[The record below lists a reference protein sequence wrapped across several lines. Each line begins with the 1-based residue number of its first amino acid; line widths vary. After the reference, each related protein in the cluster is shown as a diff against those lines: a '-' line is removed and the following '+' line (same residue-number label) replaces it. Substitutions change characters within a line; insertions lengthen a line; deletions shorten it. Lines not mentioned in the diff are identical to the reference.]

1 MDLLSGNTI
10 VKSRKTYW
18 DLRKVSR
25 AIGAAS
31 QRMIH
36 FEKLRFKN
44 FLSTGNNFTQVDFEE
59 TPTTLIVG
67 SNGAGKS
74 TMLDALSFGLFGKPH
89 RKISKPQLVN
99 SINGKGLLV
108 EVEFRIGSQK
118 YKVVRGIK
126 PNVFEIWVN
135 GNLLNQD
142 SHAKE
147 YQSMLEKNIVKLNHK
162 SFHQIVVLGSSS
174 FVPFMQLSSQARRE
188 VIEDLLDINM
198 FSKMNILLKERMSI
212 LKDQMSENGHQLS
225 MVETKINAQKKYLR
239 DLSSI
244 TAQAKKEKLDTIKSL
259 QEDIRVLNEKN
270 EELTNEVTQN
280 SPSVNERTTKV
291 NEDIASLDRYMAQF
305 VSQQKDVVK
314 QAKFFEE
321 NDTCPTCE
329 QNIDT
334 ATKTYHIESCKTKAG
349 TIKTALEMG
358 DKQKQKLLGEKET
371 LQEMVDRIRE
381 WQSKVNANTQEIG
394 SINRTID
401 GIRRELSSIDDETG
415 NLTDANDELE
425 KLRIQKESL
434 QDQKYKL
441 TEQNAY
447 NLVKSEL
454 LKDTGI
460 KTKIIKQYLPV
471 INKLTNEYLQI
482 LDFFV
487 HFHLDESFNETIRS
501 RHRDAFSYDSFS
513 EGEKQRID
521 LSLLF
526 TWRQIAKMKNSV
538 ATNLLILDETFDS
551 SLDEEGIENLMKIIS
566 AVAEDTNVFIISHK
580 SELEDV
586 AFARKIEFVKVKNFS
601 KIKEAA

>member
-1 MDLLSGNTI
+1 
-10 VKSRKTYW
+10 
-18 DLRKVSR
+18 
-25 AIGAAS
+25 
-31 QRMIH
+31 MIY

-44 FLSTGNNFTQVDFEE
+44 FLSTGNNFTEVDFEE

-99 SINGKGLLV
+99 SINAKGTLV
-108 EVEFRIGSQK
+108 EVEFRIGKQK

-126 PNVFEIWVN
+126 PNKFEIWVN
-135 GNLLNQD
+135 GNLLNQS

-198 FSKMNILLKERMSI
+198 FSKMNGLLKERMSI
-212 LKDQMSENGHQLS
+212 LKDQISENGHQLN
-225 MVETKINAQKKYLR
+225 MVDTKINAQKKYLR
-239 DLSSI
+239 DLSEI
-244 TAQAKKEKLDTIKSL
+244 TAQQKKDKLDTIKSL
-259 QEDIRVLNEKN
+259 QEDIRSLNKSN
-270 EELTNEVTQN
+270 EELTNEITEK
-280 SPSVNERTTKV
+280 SPSVNEGTTKV
-291 NEDIASLDRYMAQF
+291 SKDITDIDKYMAQF
-305 VSQQKDVVK
+305 KSQQKEVVK

-329 QNIDT
+329 QDIDKT
-334 ATKTYHIESCKTKAG
+334 TKNYHLDKCKTKAG
-349 TIKTALEMG
+349 TIKNALDMGEMQKKSLLE
-358 DKQKQKLLGEKET
+358 KQEE
-371 LQEMVDRIRE
+371 LQGQLDSIRE
-381 WQSKVNANTQEIG
+381 WQSKVNANSQEIG

-401 GIRRELSSIDDETG
+401 GLQSDLSRIDNETG
-415 NLTDANDELE
+415 DLSEANSELE
-425 KLRIQKESL
+425 VLRVEKEGL
-434 QDQKYKL
+434 QDTKYKL
-441 TEQNAY
+441 TEQNNY
-447 NLVKSEL
+447 NIVKSEL

-487 HFHLDESFNETIRS
+487 HFNLDESFNETIRS

-551 SLDEEGIENLMKIIS
+551 SLDEEGIDNLMKIIS

-586 AFARKIEFVKVKNFS
+586 AFARKIEFVKAKNFS